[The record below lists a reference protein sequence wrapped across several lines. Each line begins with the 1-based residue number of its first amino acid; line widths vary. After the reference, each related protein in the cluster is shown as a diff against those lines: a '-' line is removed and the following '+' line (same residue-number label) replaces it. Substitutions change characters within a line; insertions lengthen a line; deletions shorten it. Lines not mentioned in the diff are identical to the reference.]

1 LFAALGVATDR
12 IFFPSVGGR
21 APSPEVTPPA
31 PAPPGRAIVTPA
43 LAREV
48 VAAAWRAASLPASD
62 ARLESVVRRARWSAA
77 LPEARL
83 RVAQSVDDRMSLG
96 GEVGDD
102 TPRAYSMQGTRS
114 SYEAR
119 LTWRLDR
126 LVFADEEPAVERMR
140 HDQELTRLR
149 IAGQVLE
156 ALFAW
161 QRAVIDARE
170 ASRADPS
177 SREALDAGVRVAEA
191 DALLDVLT
199 GGFWGHRRP

>member
-1 LFAALGVATDR
+1 
-12 IFFPSVGGR
+12 
-21 APSPEVTPPA
+21 
-31 PAPPGRAIVTPA
+31 
-43 LAREV
+43 
-48 VAAAWRAASLPASD
+48 
-62 ARLESVVRRARWSAA
+62 
-77 LPEARL
+77 
-83 RVAQSVDDRMSLG
+83 MSLG